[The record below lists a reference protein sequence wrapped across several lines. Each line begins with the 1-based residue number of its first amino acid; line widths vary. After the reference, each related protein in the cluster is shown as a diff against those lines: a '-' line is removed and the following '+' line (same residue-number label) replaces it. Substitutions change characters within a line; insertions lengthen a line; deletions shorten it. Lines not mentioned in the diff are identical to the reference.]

1 MRKILII
8 TVVYLL
14 AGCGPARR
22 IPVEA
27 QKDSVR
33 IEIWDS
39 IIIRDSIVL
48 VPVPAESSGVI
59 LPADDSSHLETSLAV
74 SDAYIQDGKL
84 HHSLRNKHEAL
95 LPIELKLP
103 EKIHQEKEYLIRDKV
118 ITETVTVEKQ
128 LSAWES
134 FLMTLGKLTL
144 TAISIWLAIIAIKRF
159 IVNK

>member
-1 MRKILII
+1 MFGGIPLILNN
-8 TVVYLL
+8 
-14 AGCGPARR
+14 
-22 IPVEA
+22 
-27 QKDSVR
+27 
-33 IEIWDS
+33 
-39 IIIRDSIVL
+39 
-48 VPVPAESSGVI
+48 
-59 LPADDSSHLETSLAV
+59 LPADDSSHIETSLAV
-74 SDAYIQDGKL
+74 SDAYIQEGKL

-144 TAISIWLAIIAIKRF
+144 AGLSIWLAVVVIKRF

>member
-8 TVVYLL
+8 AAVYLL
-14 AGCGPARR
+14 VGCGSARR
-22 IPVEA
+22 IPIET

-33 IEIWDS
+33 IEIRDS
-39 IIIRDSIVL
+39 VIFRDSIVL
-48 VPVPAESSGVI
+48 VPVPVESSNVI
-59 LPADDSSHLETSLAV
+59 LPADDSSHIETSLAI
-74 SDAYIQDGKL
+74 SDAYIQEGKL

-118 ITETVTVEKQ
+118 IIETVTVEKQ

-134 FLMTLGKLTL
+134 FLMTLGRLTL
-144 TAISIWLAIIAIKRF
+144 AGLSMWLAVVVIKRF

>member
-1 MRKILII
+1 MREFLII
-8 TVVYLL
+8 AAACLL

-33 IEIWDS
+33 IEIRDS
-39 IIIRDSIVL
+39 IIFRDSVIL
-48 VPVPAESSGVI
+48 APIPAESSEAI
-59 LPADDSSHLETSLAV
+59 LPADDSSHLETSLAI
-74 SDAYIQDGKL
+74 SDAFIQDGTL
-84 HHSLRNKHEAL
+84 HHSLRNKHEVF

-118 ITETVTVEKQ
+118 VTETVTVEKQ

-134 FLMTLGKLTL
+134 FLMTSGKLSIA
-144 TAISIWLAIIAIKRF
+144 AIGILLIIIAIKR
-159 IVNK
+159 IIIGS

>member
-8 TVVYLL
+8 AAVYLL
-14 AGCGPARR
+14 VGCGPARR
-22 IPVEA
+22 IPIEA

-33 IEIWDS
+33 IEIRDS
-39 IIIRDSIVL
+39 VIFRDSIVL
-48 VPVPAESSGVI
+48 VPVPVESSNVI
-59 LPADDSSHLETSLAV
+59 LPADDSSHIETSLAV
-74 SDAYIQDGKL
+74 SDAYIQEGKL

-118 ITETVTVEKQ
+118 ITETVTV
-128 LSAWES
+128 SAWES

-144 TAISIWLAIIAIKRF
+144 AGLSIWLAVVVIKRF

>member
-8 TVVYLL
+8 AAVYLL
-14 AGCGPARR
+14 VGCGPARR
-22 IPVEA
+22 IPIEA

-33 IEIWDS
+33 IEIRDS
-39 IIIRDSIVL
+39 VIFRDSILL
-48 VPVPAESSGVI
+48 VPVPVESSNVI
-59 LPADDSSHLETSLAV
+59 LPADDSSHIETSLAV
-74 SDAYIQDGKL
+74 SDAYIQEGKL

-144 TAISIWLAIIAIKRF
+144 AGLSIWLAVVVIKRF
-159 IVNK
+159 IMNK

>member
-8 TVVYLL
+8 AAVYLL
-14 AGCGPARR
+14 VGCGPARR
-22 IPVEA
+22 IPLEA

-33 IEIWDS
+33 IEIRDS
-39 IIIRDSIVL
+39 VTFRDSIVL
-48 VPVPAESSGVI
+48 VPVPVESSNVI
-59 LPADDSSHLETSLAV
+59 LPADDSSHIETSLAV
-74 SDAYIQDGKL
+74 SDAYIQEGKL

-144 TAISIWLAIIAIKRF
+144 AGLSIWLAVVVIKRF